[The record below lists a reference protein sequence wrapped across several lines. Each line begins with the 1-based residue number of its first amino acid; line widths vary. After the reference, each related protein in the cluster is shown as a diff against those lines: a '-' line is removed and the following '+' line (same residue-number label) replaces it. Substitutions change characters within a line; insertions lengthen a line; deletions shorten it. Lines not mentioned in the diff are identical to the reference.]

1 MTSAAR
7 EPPRWEPSRG
17 DRERAAMTGFMGWAG
32 ERRGRP
38 FGGYDELWRWSVDE
52 LEDFWSCLWEFCG
65 VRASRPYECVLGSRE
80 MPGAGWFQGAELN
93 YAENMLGRRG
103 SGDDRD
109 ASRVAVVHCSE
120 LRELDELTWGELAT
134 KVAAA
139 AGGLRALG
147 VGRGDRV
154 VAYMPNIPETLIAFL
169 AVASIGAIWSSVA
182 PEFGARS
189 VIDRFAQIEPKV
201 LLAVDGHRQ
210 GGVDFDRTTVVREIL
225 EELPTVEHVV
235 LLAYLSEHAA
245 IGDSLSWGELL
256 RRGEGS
262 RLRFEQV
269 PFEHP
274 LWVLYS
280 SGTTGLPK
288 AIVHGHGG
296 ILLEQLKMNLHL
308 ELRPGDRMFW
318 FTTTGWMMWN
328 FLVGCM
334 LSDAAIVLYDG
345 SPAHPDF
352 GALWGLVERAGITCM
367 GVSAALLASCE
378 KAGVEPARDHDLR
391 TLRAIGSTGSP
402 LAPES
407 FRWVYEHVG
416 LGIWLFPISGGTDVC
431 TAFLAGCPLLP
442 VFEGELQCRALG
454 CSVESWNEQGHSLT
468 DEVGELV
475 LTEPMPSMPLFFWGD
490 QDGERLRESYFST
503 YPGVWRHGDWIRIT
517 PRGGAVIYGR
527 SDATI
532 NREGVRIGTS
542 EIYRAAAAVPEVLDA
557 LVLDLPIEG
566 TQAELWMVLFVVL
579 TPGVNLDDKL
589 VGRIKRRIRED
600 CSPRYVPNE
609 LRQIEEVPR
618 TLSGKVLEVPVKR
631 ILMGAA
637 PSQAASVDSLANP
650 GSLDYF
656 AELAGQLG
664 REAAEGH
671 ADDLTGSL
679 AQTLIDLGE
688 ADRARAVLELVVTQ
702 VAVVLGSDS
711 AQKIDAECTF
721 KALGFDSLAAVDLRV
736 RLGKAVGLTL
746 PWMLVFDHPT
756 PRAVAEFVCARI
768 EADELTGQAA
778 GSHSA
783 EMNAALEVIRR
794 RYVVPRMPRASR
806 AIRVETSPLRHSVL
820 PARLLVKQAAHRG
833 QAKWAQ
839 SVSEREGAMR
849 TMEALIVGTAHGP
862 ELREL
867 ARLFLIERQIESA
880 LFWRR
885 PWSAKVDAP
894 SAARLEAALSGDR
907 GVLLSA
913 CHLGPHYHLSC
924 AAPFRGRET
933 YLVAGRLFFEP
944 QQDSYWARFQ
954 ARLRKGTRSRA
965 VLSEGSFP
973 ILQALLERGDAVF
986 VHFDMPGRRATHFLG
1001 KSTMLADGSA
1011 QLAFRADALV
1021 LPLRARRAGHRVW
1034 VDAAAPLDPREFA
1047 HADELHDALAAHH
1060 ERWILENPAAMEHP
1074 AALMTSSQRELIN
1087 IVPAL
1092 MAVGRLSD
1100 GGGAKGELCPH
1111 RPAPPVADH
1120 RHRMPSRADDID
1132 IVEMAD
1138 GFAVYRAARERVH
1151 FVNRTA
1157 AIVLELCD
1165 GTKTHT
1171 EIAGV
1176 VGRLYDLPQPPEA
1189 EVADCLARFRE
1200 EGLVT

>member
-1 MTSAAR
+1 MTA
-7 EPPRWEPSRG
+7 
-17 DRERAAMTGFMGWAG
+17 FMRSAG

-38 FGGYDELWRWSVDE
+38 FDDYDELWRWSVDE

-65 VRASRPYECVLGSRE
+65 VRASRPYARVLGSRE

-93 YAENMLGRRG
+93 YAENMLARLD
-103 SGDDRD
+103 SGDERA

-120 LRELDELTWGELAT
+120 LRELDELTWGELVT

-147 VGRGDRV
+147 VARGDRV

-210 GGVDFDRTTVVREIL
+210 GGVDLDRTGVVREIL

-256 RRGEGS
+256 QRGEGS

-308 ELRPGDRMFW
+308 DLRPGDRMFW

-328 FLVGCM
+328 FLVGC
-334 LSDAAIVLYDG
+334 LFSDAAIVLYDG
-345 SPAHPDF
+345 SPAHPDL
-352 GALWGLVERAGITCM
+352 GALWGLVGRAGITCM
-367 GVSAALLASCE
+367 GLSAALLASCE
-378 KAGVEPARDHDLR
+378 KAGVEPGRDHDLR
-391 TLRAIGSTGSP
+391 TLRAIGSTGSA

-416 LGIWLFPISGGTDVC
+416 SGIWLCSISGGTDVC

-442 VFEGELQCRALG
+442 VYEGELQCRALG
-454 CSVESWNEQGHSLT
+454 CSVDCWNEHGHSLT

-475 LTEPMPSMPLFFWGD
+475 LTEPMPSMPLFLWGD
-490 QDGERLRESYFST
+490 HDGERLRESYFSI
-503 YPGVWRHGDWIRIT
+503 YPGVWRHGDWVRIT
-517 PRGGAVIYGR
+517 PRGGAVIHGR

-542 EIYRAAAAVPEVLDA
+542 EIYRAAAGVPEVLDA
-557 LVLDLPIEG
+557 LVLDLPIDG
-566 TQAELWMVLFVVL
+566 TGAELWMVLFVVL
-579 TPGVNLDDKL
+579 TSGVNLDDRL
-589 VGRIKRRIRED
+589 VGRIRRRIRED

-609 LRQIEEVPR
+609 VRQIEQVPR

-664 REAAEGH
+664 HAAAEGH
-671 ADDLTGSL
+671 ADDLTYSP
-679 AQTLIDLGE
+679 AQTLVEAGE
-688 ADRARAVLELVVTQ
+688 AGRAKAVLALVLSQ

-711 AQKIDAECTF
+711 AQTIDAECSF
-721 KALGFDSLAAVDLRV
+721 QALGFDSLAATDLRV
-736 RLGKAVGLTL
+736 RLGTAVGLTL

-756 PRAVAEFVCARI
+756 PRAVAEYVCARI
-768 EADELTGQAA
+768 ESPGLTGHAA
-778 GSHSA
+778 GSQSA
-783 EMNAALEVIRR
+783 EMNAALEVIAR
-794 RYVVPRMPRASR
+794 RYVVPRLPRASR
-806 AIRVETSPLRHSVL
+806 AIRVETSAWRHSVV
-820 PARLLVKQAAHRG
+820 PARLLVRRAERLG
-833 QAKWAQ
+833 RAKWAR
-839 SVSEREGAMR
+839 SVSEREGAMSA
-849 TMEALIVGTAHGP
+849 MEALIGGTPRGP

-867 ARLFLIERQIESA
+867 AQQWLIERQIESA

-885 PWSAKVDAP
+885 PWSAKVDSP
-894 SAARLEAALSGDR
+894 SAARLAAALAGDR

-924 AAPFRGRET
+924 AAPFRDRET
-933 YLVAGRLFFEP
+933 YLVAGQLFFEP
-944 QQDSYWARFQ
+944 QQDGYWARFQ
-954 ARLRKGTRSRA
+954 ARLRTGTRSRA
-965 VLSEGSFP
+965 VLSDGSFP
-973 ILQALLERGDAVF
+973 VLQGLLVRGDAVF
-986 VHFDMPGRRATHFLG
+986 VHFDLHGRRATHFLG
-1001 KSTMLADGSA
+1001 KSTMLGDGSA

-1021 LPLRARRAGHRVW
+1021 LPLRARRTGHRVW
-1034 VDAAAPLDPREFA
+1034 VDVAVPLDPREFA
-1047 HADELHDALAAHH
+1047 DADELHDALAAHH

-1087 IVPAL
+1087 LVPAL
-1092 MAVGRLSD
+1092 TAAGRRSD
-1100 GGGAKGELCPH
+1100 ADGARDEP
-1111 RPAPPVADH
+1111 RPPRLAPDVADPG
-1120 RHRMPSRADDID
+1120 HRMPCRAEDID
-1132 IVEMAD
+1132 MVEMAD
-1138 GFAVYRAARERVH
+1138 GFAVRRSARERVH
-1151 FVNRTA
+1151 FVNHTA

-1165 GTKTHT
+1165 GTKTDA
-1171 EIAGV
+1171 EIAGL

-1189 EVADCLARFRE
+1189 EVADCLAQFRE
-1200 EGLVT
+1200 EGLVS